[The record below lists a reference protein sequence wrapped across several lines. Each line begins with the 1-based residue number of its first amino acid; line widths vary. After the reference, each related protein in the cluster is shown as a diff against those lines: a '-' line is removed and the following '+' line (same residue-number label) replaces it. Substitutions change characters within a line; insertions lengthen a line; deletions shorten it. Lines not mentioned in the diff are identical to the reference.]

1 MPTGL
6 FGYHTGCRWFVI
18 CYEFYEN
25 EVDQTG
31 HVGVR
36 TYIWYRVLEV
46 VVEIKMMLMA
56 IIIVVLLANNHTVT
70 AFTCFC
76 RVQQAYHKL
85 YSSIKD
91 DNDLLC
97 ASDPSSQ
104 IIATPIQLI
113 SKDEYDHINEL
124 VNKRSEA
131 RWNGDYNKADNI
143 RTAIDDLRV
152 SISLSQIIQTIQ
164 HGMDISIPQIQ
175 EDVKIQ
181 YKVLV
186 TDYPRSVGGSS
197 SWELEPI
204 INPLLDNIDETEDN
218 VLQLAHA
225 SLGLAVSSS
234 EKGVNV
240 NKDVMNELISRT
252 NNRLRVLK
260 QRREL
265 SIFLPG
271 AAVGVGE
278 LHGRKAADAILWF
291 ALAGVDDDDLF
302 NNLLDI
308 ARIELNRFGRNT
320 SCRPKDIL
328 HIVERAA
335 MAATTSYSTNQLYI
349 TAADCLEYKMK
360 ERTNHDINSNDIDWG
375 NLDYRNIIQE
385 LRDGSFGL
393 HSDRSL
399 LGLWRFSSRQRKQK
413 QFLYNAARHFEHT
426 REGNTTE
433 DFSHSNQYNWA
444 EMYTDPSR
452 PLIIDMGCGMGVSLL
467 GLASSQST
475 KQLPSINHSELQI
488 NWIEHNFL
496 GVDLSRLAIGNARG
510 ACRRFGLSSDLHF
523 VVDSAENCLRHI
535 SESYPG
541 DVALSMIQFPTPYK
555 FQYENEEVSPS
566 VAKRGFNSQL
576 PSSASDNFM
585 VSENL
590 VKQICNMLSE
600 NNGKLLI
607 QSNCEDVS
615 VYMRNLARKVGFRSI
630 PFTDSVKELD
640 PVTERAKKW
649 VECGGERPIGK
660 YWSANS
666 LLPQKGRTET
676 EVACS
681 IDNKPVH
688 RCLLKATDD

>member
-1 MPTGL
+1 M
-6 FGYHTGCRWFVI
+6 
-18 CYEFYEN
+18 
-25 EVDQTG
+25 TG

-36 TYIWYRVLEV
+36 TGMISRIYLRSFRSTI
-46 VVEIKMMLMA
+46 VVEMKMMLMA
-56 IIIVVLLANNHTVT
+56 IIIVVLLANIHTVT

-85 YSSIKD
+85 LYSSIKD
-91 DNDLLC
+91 DNDIILC
-97 ASDPSSQ
+97 SSDPSSQ

-131 RWNGDYNKADNI
+131 RWNGDYDKADNI
-143 RTAIDDLRV
+143 RTTIDDILV
-152 SISLSQIIQTIQ
+152 SISLSQIIDTIQ
-164 HGMDISIPQIQ
+164 HDGMVDIISILQ
-175 EDVKIQ
+175 ENVDIQ

-186 TDYPRSVGGSS
+186 TDYPRSEGGNS

-204 INPLLDNIDETEDN
+204 NNPLFDNIDETEDN

-260 QRREL
+260 QRRAL

-271 AAVGVGE
+271 AAVAVGE

-291 ALAGVDDDDLF
+291 ALAGIDDDDLF
-302 NNLLDI
+302 SDLFEI
-308 ARIELNRFGRNT
+308 ARTELDRFGRNT

-328 HIVERAA
+328 HIVERAG
-335 MAATTSYSTNQLYI
+335 MAASIIGTQQLYT

-360 ERTNHDINSNDIDWG
+360 ERTNHDINSNDIVWG
-375 NLDYRNIIQE
+375 SLDYRNIIQE

-413 QFLYNAARHFEHT
+413 QFLYNAAQHFEHT
-426 REGNTTE
+426 REGNTTKVAE
-433 DFSHSNQYNWA
+433 DLNQYNWT

-452 PLIIDMGCGMGVSLL
+452 PLIIDIGCGMGVSLL

-475 KQLPSINHSELQI
+475 KQLSSINHSELQI
-488 NWIEHNFL
+488 DWNEYNFL
-496 GVDLSRLAIGNARG
+496 GVDLSRLAIGYARG
-510 ACRRFGLSSDLHF
+510 ACRRCGLSSDLHF

-541 DVALSMIQFPTPYK
+541 DAALSMIQFPTPFK

-566 VAKRGFNSQL
+566 VAKNRSNSQL
-576 PSSASDNFM
+576 PSSSTSNNFM
-585 VSENL
+585 VSEKL
-590 VKQICNMLSE
+590 VSLTYNMLSE

-615 VYMRNLARKVGFRSI
+615 VYMRNLAVKAGFRSI
-630 PFTDSVKELD
+630 PFTDSIKELD
-640 PVTERAKKW
+640 PVTQRAKKW
-649 VECGGERPIGK
+649 VECAGERPIGK
-660 YWSANS
+660 YWSDNS

-688 RCLLKATDD
+688 RCLLTAATKF

>member
-1 MPTGL
+1 
-6 FGYHTGCRWFVI
+6 
-18 CYEFYEN
+18 
-25 EVDQTG
+25 
-31 HVGVR
+31 
-36 TYIWYRVLEV
+36 
-46 VVEIKMMLMA
+46 MLMA
-56 IIIVVLLANNHTVT
+56 IIIVVLLANIHTVT

-91 DNDLLC
+91 DNDILHS
-97 ASDPSSQ
+97 SDPSSQ
-104 IIATPIQLI
+104 IITTPIQLI

-131 RWNGDYNKADNI
+131 RWNGDYDKADNI
-143 RTAIDDLRV
+143 RTSIDDLRV

-164 HGMDISIPQIQ
+164 HDISIPQ
-175 EDVKIQ
+175 EDADIQ

-186 TDYPRSVGGSS
+186 TDYPRSDGGSS

-204 INPLLDNIDETEDN
+204 NNPLLDNDETEDN

-225 SLGLAVSSS
+225 TLGLAVSSS
-234 EKGVNV
+234 EKGVDINQ
-240 NKDVMNELISRT
+240 DAMNELISRT

-260 QRREL
+260 QRKML
-265 SIFLPG
+265 SNFLLG

-291 ALAGVDDDDLF
+291 ALAGIDDDDLF
-302 NNLLDI
+302 SDLFDI
-308 ARIELNRFGRNT
+308 ARTELDRFGRNT

-328 HIVERAA
+328 HIVERAG
-335 MAATTSYSTNQLYI
+335 MAASIIGTQQLYT

-360 ERTNHDINSNDIDWG
+360 ERTNYDINSNDIDWG
-375 NLDYRNIIQE
+375 SLDFRNIIQE
-385 LRDGSFGL
+385 LRNGSFGL

-413 QFLYNAARHFEHT
+413 QFLYNAAQHFEHT

-433 DFSHSNQYNWA
+433 DFSASNHQYNWT

-452 PLIIDMGCGMGVSLL
+452 PLIVDIGCGMGVSLL
-467 GLASSQST
+467 GLASSQS
-475 KQLPSINHSELQI
+475 INHSELQI
-488 NWIEHNFL
+488 DNPKGYNFL
-496 GVDLSRLAIGNARG
+496 GVDLSRLAIGYARG
-510 ACRRFGLSSDLHF
+510 ACRRLGFSSEHF
-523 VVDSAENCLRHI
+523 VVGSAENCLRHI

-576 PSSASDNFM
+576 PSSADDNFM

-590 VKQICNMLSE
+590 VKQIYNMLSE

-615 VYMRNLARKVGFRSI
+615 VYMRNLARKAGFRSI

-640 PVTERAKKW
+640 AVTERAKKW

-688 RCLLKATDD
+688 RCLLTAAT

>member
-1 MPTGL
+1 
-6 FGYHTGCRWFVI
+6 
-18 CYEFYEN
+18 
-25 EVDQTG
+25 
-31 HVGVR
+31 
-36 TYIWYRVLEV
+36 
-46 VVEIKMMLMA
+46 MA
-56 IIIVVLLANNHTVT
+56 IIIVVLLANIHTVT

-76 RVQQAYHKL
+76 RVQQAYQL

-91 DNDLLC
+91 DNDIILRS
-97 ASDPSSQ
+97 SDQSSQ
-104 IIATPIQLI
+104 IITTPLQLI

-143 RTAIDDLRV
+143 RAAIDDLRV
-152 SISLSQIIQTIQ
+152 SISLSQIIETIQ

-186 TDYPRSVGGSS
+186 TDYPRSEGGSS

-204 INPLLDNIDETEDN
+204 NNPLLDNIDETEDN

-225 SLGLAVSSS
+225 SLGLAVSAS
-234 EKGVNV
+234 ERGVNV
-240 NKDVMNELISRT
+240 NQDVMNELISRT
-252 NNRLRVLK
+252 NNRLCVLK
-260 QRREL
+260 QRKAL
-265 SIFLPG
+265 SYFLLG

-291 ALAGVDDDDLF
+291 ALAGIDDDDLF
-302 NNLLDI
+302 SDLFEI
-308 ARIELNRFGRNT
+308 ARTELDRFGRNT

-328 HIVERAA
+328 HIVERAG
-335 MAATTSYSTNQLYI
+335 MAASIIGTQQLYT

-360 ERTNHDINSNDIDWG
+360 ERTNHDINSNDIVWG

-413 QFLYNAARHFEHT
+413 QFLYNAAQHFEHT

-433 DFSHSNQYNWA
+433 DISASKQYYKWA

-467 GLASSQST
+467 GLASSQS
-475 KQLPSINHSELQI
+475 INHSELQI
-488 NWIEHNFL
+488 DKLPKCNFL
-496 GVDLSRLAIGNARG
+496 GVDLSRLAIGYARG

-590 VKQICNMLSE
+590 VSLTYNMLSE

-615 VYMRNLARKVGFRSI
+615 VYMKNLAVKAGFRSI
-630 PFTDSVKELD
+630 PFTDSVKELN
-640 PVTERAKKW
+640 PVTQRAKKW

-660 YWSANS
+660 YWSDNS

-688 RCLLKATDD
+688 RCLLTAA

>member
-1 MPTGL
+1 
-6 FGYHTGCRWFVI
+6 
-18 CYEFYEN
+18 
-25 EVDQTG
+25 
-31 HVGVR
+31 
-36 TYIWYRVLEV
+36 
-46 VVEIKMMLMA
+46 MA
-56 IIIVVLLANNHTVT
+56 IIIVVLLANIHTVT

-91 DNDLLC
+91 DILRS
-97 ASDPSSQ
+97 SDPSQ
-104 IIATPIQLI
+104 IITTPLQLI

-124 VNKRSEA
+124 VNNRSEA
-131 RWNGDYNKADNI
+131 RWNGDYDKADNI
-143 RTAIDDLRV
+143 RTSIDDILV
-152 SISLSQIIQTIQ
+152 SISLTQIIETIQ
-164 HGMDISIPQIQ
+164 HNGMVDIISIPQ
-175 EDVKIQ
+175 EDVDIQ

-186 TDYPRSVGGSS
+186 TDNPRSEGGSS
-197 SWELEPI
+197 SWQLEPI
-204 INPLLDNIDETEDN
+204 NNPLLANIDETEDN

-234 EKGVNV
+234 EKGINI
-240 NKDVMNELISRT
+240 NQDVMNELISRT

-291 ALAGVDDDDLF
+291 AFAGVDDDDLF
-302 NNLLDI
+302 NDLLDI
-308 ARIELNRFGRNT
+308 ARIELNRFGRNK

-335 MAATTSYSTNQLYI
+335 MAATTIGHSTHQLYI

-385 LRDGSFGL
+385 LREPGSFGL

-413 QFLYNAARHFEHT
+413 QFLYNAAQHFEHT

-475 KQLPSINHSELQI
+475 KQLSSINHSELQI
-488 NWIEHNFL
+488 DWNECNFL
-496 GVDLSRLAIGNARG
+496 RVDLSRLAIGFNIL
-510 ACRRFGLSSDLHF
+510 FLQNHF
-523 VVDSAENCLRHI
+523 PIV
-535 SESYPG
+535 
-541 DVALSMIQFPTPYK
+541 
-555 FQYENEEVSPS
+555 
-566 VAKRGFNSQL
+566 
-576 PSSASDNFM
+576 
-585 VSENL
+585 
-590 VKQICNMLSE
+590 
-600 NNGKLLI
+600 
-607 QSNCEDVS
+607 VS
-615 VYMRNLARKVGFRSI
+615 VKRYVLCNSCKILVDLRQLTVYI
-630 PFTDSVKELD
+630 L
-640 PVTERAKKW
+640 
-649 VECGGERPIGK
+649 RPLTSFIV
-660 YWSANS
+660 SS
-666 LLPQKGRTET
+666 
-676 EVACS
+676 S
-681 IDNKPVH
+681 
-688 RCLLKATDD
+688 